1 MTPKVVHLSLSLRS
15 ANHAIRTRRM
25 APNGFGLLQWIGLG
39 KKFIV
44 EELPDYV
51 TEFQSD
57 LLEIPAVL
65 FPPDTLPVAKLLEL
79 VFLHKIT
86 ES

>member
-1 MTPKVVHLSLSLRS
+1 
-15 ANHAIRTRRM
+15 M
-25 APNGFGLLQWIGLG
+25 APNGFGLLQWIELG

-57 LLEIPAVL
+57 LLEIPAAS